1 MATKKRT
8 DTHWIAIHCA
18 ATPPDMDIGF
28 AEIDRWH
35 KERGWIGCGYHKII
49 RRDGTVENGRDI
61 DAIGAHVRGFNQT
74 SIGICLVGT
83 SDFTDEQFDALKNLI
98 SDLLDR
104 YPEASLRGHRDFPNV
119 KKECPGFDVQKW
131 WKDRT
136 QKIDLIV

>member
-49 RRDGTVENGRDI
+49 RRDGTVEDGRDI
-61 DAIGAHVRGFNQT
+61 DAMGAHVRGFNQT
-74 SIGICLVGT
+74 SVGVCLIGT
-83 SDFTDEQFDALKNLI
+83 DTFTDEQFESLANLI
-98 SDLLDR
+98 ADLLAK
-104 YPEASLRGHRDFPNV
+104 YPSASLRGHRDFPNV

-131 WKDRT
+131 WSQQTK
-136 QKIDLIV
+136 K